1 MHFVIDG
8 YNVIRR
14 TPELAAREAE
24 HGVAAGREALCNMLA
39 NAAQR
44 SRDRFTV
51 VFDGER
57 GGSRGVAGGGVE
69 VIFSSSRRS
78 ADEVILE
85 RCRPDVA
92 IVSDDTEVM
101 DGARRAGARS
111 VSTREFGARIRD
123 NRGRR
128 SR

>member
-14 TPELAAREAE
+14 TPDLATREAE
-24 HGVAAGREALCNMLA
+24 HGLAAGREALCNMLA

-57 GGSRGVAGGGVE
+57 GGSRSVAGAGVE
-69 VIFSSSRRS
+69 VVFSSSRRS
-78 ADEVILE
+78 ADGVILG
-85 RCRPDVA
+85 RARADVA
-92 IVSDDTEVM
+92 IVSDDAEVTE
-101 DGARRAGARS
+101 GARRAGARS
-111 VSTREFGARIRD
+111 VSTRDFVARIGGG
-123 NRGRR
+123 RGRR
-128 SR
+128 QR